1 VISSKKLSTQE
12 TPTNPDKQYVNHPR
26 EYGKPHEVCLLA
38 GDVHHYKGHPL
49 ATILCS
55 MPTAELNAIPIFKG
69 LDDSHL
75 HLLSP
80 IISRRSYRAE
90 AMIFQLE
97 QPADFLYIL
106 KSGEVLVE
114 FKPFDGPRIVIA
126 RIRPG
131 DVFGW
136 SAALGH
142 TVYTS
147 SARAVVASSVYRLN
161 GDKLQQL
168 CTRHPETGVIILTRL
183 SAVISNRLS
192 STQQLIFSH
201 FNHRYEEQRSG
212 IVKAS

>member
-1 VISSKKLSTQE
+1 M
-12 TPTNPDKQYVNHPR
+12 
-26 EYGKPHEVCLLA
+26 
-38 GDVHHYKGHPL
+38 GDVHHYKGFPL
-49 ATILCS
+49 PTILCS
-55 MPTAELNAIPIFKG
+55 MPTAELKAIPIFKD
-69 LDDSHL
+69 LDDSHVQ
-75 HLLSP
+75 LLIP
-80 IISRRSYRAE
+80 IISRRSFRAD
-90 AMIFQLE
+90 AMIFQLD

-114 FKPFDGPRIVIA
+114 YKPFDGPRIVIA

-161 GDKLQQL
+161 GSKLQQL
-168 CTRHPETGVIILTRL
+168 CARHPETGVIILTKL

-192 STQQLIFSH
+192 STQHLIFIH
-201 FNHRYEEQRSG
+201 FNHRYEEQSSG